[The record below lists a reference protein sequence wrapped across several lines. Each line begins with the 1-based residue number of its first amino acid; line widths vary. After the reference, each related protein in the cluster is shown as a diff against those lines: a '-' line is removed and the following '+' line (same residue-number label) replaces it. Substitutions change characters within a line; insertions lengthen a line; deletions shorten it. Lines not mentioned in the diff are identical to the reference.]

1 MAAAGYE
8 QWSHAVPLGEENAR
22 PYASDTFSSQD
33 SAKAAKALRKRP
45 SDMMMHSEADRNPTE
60 SRRPSVQSNNS
71 IGPRKRSARPLR
83 QQQQPSEDFDD
94 SAWIHRDKLA
104 QIEIQEMADAG
115 IRVRQPRR
123 SGSAGPRRSSSRS
136 MSRNALRKPASREQL
151 NGGSAEDV
159 AYSDDYG
166 RKRVSTIPAAS
177 DEQEEG
183 FDPMVD
189 SEIRT
194 PEEVA
199 AQPQQM
205 YQQPLRPST
214 SRIPISKTSPV
225 PVPPNVVGRDSPLPR
240 SRNGSGAWSGNWDE
254 LQYARRARS
263 GSVNSQAFLQDS
275 DGVTTPPR
283 PSSAHVR
290 NSGDNNTPYSR
301 SPPKARV
308 PAKDTPTSGARRNPT
323 ASNSAAR
330 SASGSATKPR
340 ARSGTH
346 NNRPGSSSGRPR
358 PSTSHNRPEGEAPWI
373 ATMYKPDPSIPPDQ
387 QILPTHAKRMAQEQ
401 WEREGK
407 TGTVYDRDLN
417 LLNDE
422 QFPARRPSALSLT
435 QQQRAS
441 PENRSPV
448 RNSKP
453 PQVPGKDTS
462 PSKQDNSDSKSE
474 SGSVRPGTSGG
485 YRITPTIQTPPVLPK
500 PTASQEA
507 VSKHN
512 ATPRIPDFDEKED
525 SRSSKKKKGGCGGC
539 CAVM

>member
-22 PYASDTFSSQD
+22 PYASETISSQD
-33 SAKAAKALRKRP
+33 SARAAKPLRKHP
-45 SDMMMHSEADRNPTE
+45 SDMMMRSEADRNPSE

-83 QQQQPSEDFDD
+83 QPSEDFDD

-115 IRVRQPRR
+115 FRMRQPRR

-159 AYSDDYG
+159 GYNDDYG

-183 FDPMVD
+183 FDPTVD

-199 AQPQQM
+199 AQPHPM

-263 GSVNSQAFLQDS
+263 GSVNSQALLQDS

-290 NSGDNNTPYSR
+290 TSLDNSTPYNR

-308 PAKDTPTSGARRNPT
+308 PGKDTPTSGARKNPA

-330 SASGSATKPR
+330 SASSSATKPR
-340 ARSGTH
+340 VRSGT
-346 NNRPGSSSGRPR
+346 NSNRPGSSSGRPR

-387 QILPTHAKRMAQEQ
+387 QMLPTHAKRMAQEQ

-422 QFPARRPSALSLT
+422 QFTSRRPSALDIE
-435 QQQRAS
+435 QQQQQAGS
-441 PENRSPV
+441 ESRSPT
-448 RNSKP
+448 RSPKP
-453 PQVPGKDTS
+453 PGQDMS
-462 PSKQDNSDSKSE
+462 PVKTDNSYRESE

-485 YRITPTIQTPPVLPK
+485 YRITPTIQTPPALPQ
-500 PTASQEA
+500 PSPSQEA
-507 VSKHN
+507 VTKHN
-512 ATPRIPDFDEKED
+512 ATPRVPDFDEKED
-525 SRSSKKKKGGCGGC
+525 AGSGKKKKGGCGGC